1 MSHYQNFE
9 QPFEIPAS
17 WEWVT
22 IKDIGEIVTGN
33 TPSKEVNEFYGG
45 DVPFYKPTDLSQG
58 IDTQS
63 ASDTLT
69 QRGFEQSRQLP
80 VNSILITCIGATIG
94 KIGLI
99 KKAGSCNQQINA
111 IIPNNSV
118 VPEYI
123 FYVCSSSYF
132 QNCIKENASSTTLP
146 ILNKK
151 SFSSLLFPLPPISE
165 QRAIIASIKDY
176 LEILSNVEIY
186 KIKIKSAILACKS
199 KILEL
204 AMQGKL
210 VPQDPTDEPAAE
222 MLNRI
227 NPNTKIITDN
237 PHSWNIPQTWSICRL
252 GDIVRISSAKRVMKS
267 DWHSQGVPF
276 YRTREI
282 VKLSDYG
289 TVDNELF
296 ISHEQ
301 YEEFKKQYGIP
312 KRGDIM
318 LTAVGTIGKTYIVK
332 SNDKF
337 YYKDASVLCLSPTSL
352 ISSEFLEMLFKDENL
367 IKQMKGNSKGTTV
380 DTITIEKAFNY
391 LIVLPPLKEQMRIV
405 AKIEELYSCLDNIE
419 ASLQS

>member
-1 MSHYQNFE
+1 MEFKLYGGKFLHMSHYQNFE

-237 PHSWNIPQTWSICRL
+237 PHYPQLPDNWAL
-252 GDIVRISSAKRVMKS
+252 
-267 DWHSQGVPF
+267 
-276 YRTREI
+276 
-282 VKLSDYG
+282 VKLADLAKLLSGRDLNSEYCNKNC
-289 TVDNELF
+289 D
-296 ISHEQ
+296 
-301 YEEFKKQYGIP
+301 GIP
-312 KRGDIM
+312 YLIGASNIDHGNLKFVRWTKNPQVISIYNDV
-318 LTAVGTIGKTYIVK
+318 LLSCKGTIGEIVL
-332 SNDKF
+332 NRYGDIHIARQF
-337 YYKDASVLCLSPTSL
+337 MAIRCRDCISPH
-352 ISSEFLEMLFKDENL
+352 
-367 IKQMKGNSKGTTV
+367 
-380 DTITIEKAFNY
+380 Y
-391 LIVLPPLKEQMRIV
+391 LITVLHANLAIIRKRANGIIPGISRPALLDLIIPVPPLAEQNRIFNMLLMITSELDL
-405 AKIEELYSCLDNIE
+405 IEDCLH
-419 ASLQS
+419 

>member
-210 VPQDPTDEPAAE
+210 VPQDPTDEPAVE
-222 MLNRI
+222 MLKRI
-227 NPNTKIITDN
+227 NPNAKIITDN